1 MNKETAKLA
10 IDLSDG
16 REFEI
21 TIGSPSGEVK
31 TIRDTLPT
39 ITFDYAPL
47 SVIDIPYVV
56 EKLMIMHVAA
66 LTTVSAQAKK
76 ALAVLMEEKKK
87 K

>member
-1 MNKETAKLA
+1 ML
-10 IDLSDG
+10 DLSDG
-16 REFEI
+16 REFEMI
-21 TIGSPSGEVK
+21 IGSPSGEVK

-39 ITFDYAPL
+39 VTFGYAPL

-66 LTTVSAQAKK
+66 LATVSTQAKK
-76 ALAVLMEEKKK
+76 ALAMLMEEKKK